1 MPPGT
6 TLARD
11 SQLLIIDDRV
21 VLPLGALVG
30 ITAAQRLAAS
40 RLLTINEVG
49 TSVELRRRRHVA
61 GSVRLGKRTVVAP
74 PPIPTRSFL
83 ALIYAVNGIRIDQ
96 APVGGLELGMPP
108 ELFRAALGAALVAAA
123 ESLSRRHIGQEYQSR
138 TERLQLVRGRPRWT
152 YDMARVR
159 DGTITCQYELK
170 TTDGLLNRLIVSGL
184 GAARP
189 LQPPG
194 PIRRRADRQEFAWR
208 GLAEP
213 LPVPTR
219 HHFDLVRTRLTRQ
232 TEHYRPALALSEAVL
247 LGTRT
252 VAETGGRETDLPLF
266 NLAQLF
272 ERFVERLLSALTEG
286 TGLTIRMQHTRRD
299 ALLDGDGDVYRRI
312 RPDAVVYAGKRP
324 LAVLDSK
331 FKPRYTNGGTAVPM
345 ASRVT
350 LDDAY
355 QLFFYA
361 ERLRRLGRVSDPVPA
376 FIVAPM
382 LDDPAALPPLP
393 RRSVVWH
400 EQEGVDTTG
409 LRVVPLPLVAA
420 LDVLIGGG
428 TFADAAARCEELAE
442 VMTTLAESAVV

>member
-1 MPPGT
+1 MV
-6 TLARD
+6 ARD
-11 SQLLIIDDRV
+11 PQPLVVEDRV
-21 VLPLGALVG
+21 VLPVG
-30 ITAAQRLAAS
+30 ELAGVTAAQRIAAG
-40 RLLTINEVG
+40 RLMTINEVG

-61 GSVRLGKRTVVAP
+61 GSVRFGNRTLVAP

-83 ALIYAVNGIRIDQ
+83 ALVYAVNDIRMDQ
-96 APVGGLELGMPP
+96 APVGGTELGMPP

-123 ESLSRRHIGQEYQSR
+123 ESVSRRHIGQEYQSR
-138 TERLQLVRGRPRWT
+138 TERLQLLRGRPRWT
-152 YDMARVR
+152 YEMARPR
-159 DGTITCQYELK
+159 DGSMTCQYELK
-170 TTDGLLNRLIVSGL
+170 TTNGLLNRLVVSGL

-219 HHFDLVRTRLTRQ
+219 HQFDLARTRLTRQ
-232 TEHYRPALALSEAVL
+232 TEHYRPALALAEAVL

-252 VAETGGRETDLPLF
+252 VGELAGGETDLPLF
-266 NLAQLF
+266 NLAVLF
-272 ERFVERLLSALTEG
+272 ERFVEKLLSALVEG
-286 TGLTIRMQHTRRD
+286 SGLTVRMQHTRRD
-299 ALLDGDGDVYRRI
+299 ALLDGEGDVYRRV
-312 RPDAVVYAGKRP
+312 RPDAVVYAGDSP

-331 FKPRYTNGGTAVPM
+331 YKPRYTTGGTAVPM

-355 QLFFYA
+355 QLFFYS
-361 ERLRRLGRVSDPVPA
+361 ERLRRLSGVSQAIPA

-382 LDDPAALPPLP
+382 LDDPAKLPPLR

-400 EQEGVDTTG
+400 EQKGADATG
-409 LRVVPLPLVAA
+409 LRVVPVPLVAA
-420 LDVLIGGG
+420 LDVLLCGGS
-428 TFADAAARCEELAE
+428 FADAAAHCEELAE
-442 VMTTLAESAVV
+442 VMASLAGPPVA